1 MNVIGLM
8 SGTSADGIDAAVMSI
23 ADNAANGLDWQLLAH
38 HARPFEPALREEIL
52 ACVRA
57 DTGTVDRICALNV
70 QLGEVSAKVVLA
82 TAAQAGLKPDQIDLV
97 GSHGQ
102 TIWHISQSATLS
114 ATLQIGSAATIAE
127 RTGISVVSNF
137 RARDIAAGGHG
148 APLVALAD
156 ICLLTHPTRT
166 RAAQNIGGIANV
178 TYLPAHAPERAQ
190 PTGRAIAFDTG
201 PGNMLIDD
209 HVRRL
214 TQGAL
219 QFDPD
224 GSMATEGHVHR
235 GLLTELRAH
244 PFVQQRPPKTTGR
257 EQFGAAFAQ
266 SIWVR
271 GEQLGA
277 SALDRIATV
286 TMFTAQ
292 SIALAYRDF
301 LPQMPDEVIVSGGG
315 VRNHTLMQWLAQSL
329 EQIANRP
336 IPVHSSD
343 EIGMPPEAKEAMM
356 FAVLAYLSW
365 HGRSGNW
372 PPATGA
378 TRQVVLGEFTP
389 GRCWPPQ
396 AVWSQPNPSTD

>member
-1 MNVIGLM
+1 MRVIGLM

-38 HARPFEPALREEIL
+38 HARPFEPALREAIL
-52 ACVRA
+52 ACARP

-82 TAAQAGLKPDQIDLV
+82 AAAQAGLKPDQIDLV

-102 TIWHISQSATLS
+102 TIWHIPQS

-178 TYLPAHAPERAQ
+178 TYLPARAPERAQ
-190 PTGRAIAFDTG
+190 PTERAVAFDTG

-214 TQGAL
+214 TQG
-219 QFDPD
+219 
-224 GSMATEGHVHR
+224 VCHR
-235 GLLTELRAH
+235 
-244 PFVQQRPPKTTGR
+244 
-257 EQFGAAFAQ
+257 
-266 SIWVR
+266 
-271 GEQLGA
+271 
-277 SALDRIATV
+277 
-286 TMFTAQ
+286 
-292 SIALAYRDF
+292 
-301 LPQMPDEVIVSGGG
+301 
-315 VRNHTLMQWLAQSL
+315 
-329 EQIANRP
+329 
-336 IPVHSSD
+336 
-343 EIGMPPEAKEAMM
+343 
-356 FAVLAYLSW
+356 
-365 HGRSGNW
+365 
-372 PPATGA
+372 
-378 TRQVVLGEFTP
+378 
-389 GRCWPPQ
+389 RCRR
-396 AVWSQPNPSTD
+396 V